1 MRSLVCG
8 FPHTLHS
15 NQALTSSCSPCTIA
29 VFYHFST
36 GLTFAHSTGDFHMVK
51 SLGCLIN
58 SESVCALAF
67 YCIISSSIHYAAV

>member
-1 MRSLVCG
+1 MRSPVCG

-15 NQALTSSCSPCTIA
+15 NQAFTSSCSPCIITI
-29 VFYHFST
+29 FCHFST
-36 GLTFAHSTGDFHMVK
+36 GLTFAHNAGHFHMVK

-67 YCIISSSIHYAAV
+67 YCIISSSIHYVAV